1 MWNRIF
7 SNDNASLHLG
17 WPIRLAVDSFT
28 TVTDMRTIVIALLFF
43 AGLLVPPGIG
53 DAHSSALAEGPVPF
67 DSARNVMSFS
77 QILEPALKSV
87 VLIEV
92 SVNSGSGGFTPH
104 ASGSGVVIDAQRGLI
119 LTNAHVVA
127 DGAKFRVQILD
138 GRWLAAELVGSDTPS
153 DIALLRAVGPR
164 LPEIK
169 VTDSDAARVGDLV
182 FAVGYPLGLEQTLT
196 LGVISGL
203 GRSSGGAGLS
213 DFIQTD
219 AAINSGNSGGAL
231 LDSQG
236 RLVGINTL
244 ILSRSGGNIG
254 IGFSVPSR
262 VAMQVADQLAEFGE
276 VRRGAIGVVLDHVS
290 EAASAA
296 AGINSWDGALVV
308 SVEAGSPAQAAGLKP
323 GDIITAYNGRRVKS
337 ASGLR
342 TWIGVSQAG
351 TPLEI
356 TYKRGRADETVVTVK
371 AEPLKPPLVSGLSS
385 LGVFIRPIQP
395 ADKLPEDVKGMIVRE
410 LLPGSLGA
418 LSGLMVGDVIVAV
431 NNEFAATQQ
440 VCDRLASES
449 RGPVRLLVY
458 RAGALRPI
466 IIQS

>member
-1 MWNRIF
+1 MR
-7 SNDNASLHLG
+7 S
-17 WPIRLAVDSFT
+17 PIL
-28 TVTDMRTIVIALLFF
+28 ALLFS
-43 AGLLVPPGIG
+43 AGLLVPLGIR
-53 DAHSSALAEGPVPF
+53 DAHSDTLAESPVPI
-67 DSARNVMSFS
+67 DSARNVVSFGG
-77 QILEPALKSV
+77 ILEPALKSV

-104 ASGSGVVIDAQRGLI
+104 ARGSGVVIDALRGLI

-127 DGAKFRVQILD
+127 DGTKFRVQILD
-138 GRWLAAELVGSDTPS
+138 GRWLDAELVGSDTAT
-153 DIALLRAVGPR
+153 DIALLRAKGPR

-169 VTDSDAARVGDLV
+169 VTDSDAVRVGDLV
-182 FAVGYPLGLEQTLT
+182 FAVGYPLGLDQTLT
-196 LGVISGL
+196 IGVISGL
-203 GRSSGGAGLS
+203 GRSSGGASLN

-236 RLVGINTL
+236 RLVGINTS
-244 ILSRSGGNIG
+244 ILSKFGGNIG

-262 VAMQVADQLAEFGE
+262 VALQVANQLAEFGE

-323 GDIITAYNGRRVKS
+323 GDIITAYNGRHVKS
-337 ASGLR
+337 AGGLR

-351 TPLEI
+351 TPLRI
-356 TYKRGRADETVVTVK
+356 TYKRGRAKETVVTVK
-371 AEPLKPPLVSGLSS
+371 AAPLKPPLVSGLSS

-395 ADKLPEDVKGMIVRE
+395 ADKLPENVKGMIVRE

-418 LSGLMVGDVIVAV
+418 LSGLMLGDVIVAV

-449 RGPVRLLVY
+449 RGPVRLIIY